1 MTYPLATLGPTI
13 SSTGISAPLFND
25 IYNSLIATFQGIY
38 GSDIYVDPDSQ
49 DGQWIAAIASAIND
63 CNQAAISVFQSFSPS
78 YSQGTNLSSLVK
90 INGMQRLAPT
100 NSQAV
105 GNVGGTVGTV
115 ILNGVVKDVN
125 GNMWGLPPSVTIG
138 ISGSTTVTVTAQAP
152 GSIAAGIGQINTIYN
167 PQSGWQTFTNTAAA
181 TVGNPLETDGALRI
195 RQSNST
201 AIPARSIIDAIA
213 ANVANVPGVGR
224 SYIYENATGATDSNG
239 VPAHSIAPIVE
250 GGSVTLIGQAIA
262 LEKPPGIQTY
272 GTTQY
277 ISVDQVGLPTTI
289 NFFELMEVPIYYAV
303 TIQPLNGYVST
314 TGVALMNALAA
325 FTAALGIG
333 EDVYASQAS
342 AVASLG
348 GSLGATFYISTF
360 YLGTSASPTGTGNVT
375 IAYNAAA
382 SCTAANIQLSVA

>member
-115 ILNGVVKDVN
+115 ILNGVVEDVN

>member
-115 ILNGVVKDVN
+115 ILNGVVEDVN

-277 ISVDQVGLPTTI
+277 ISVGQVGLPTTI